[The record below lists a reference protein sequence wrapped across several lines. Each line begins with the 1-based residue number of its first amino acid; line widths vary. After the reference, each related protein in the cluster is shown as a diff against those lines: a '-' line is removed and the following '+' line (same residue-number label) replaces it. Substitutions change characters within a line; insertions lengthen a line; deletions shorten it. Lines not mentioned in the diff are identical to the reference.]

1 MKLISLRLALSVL
14 ASATIVLASSAEPVR
29 AQGAPQSGLRASVA
43 LTNIVGTAQGPSFAI
58 EQPEEIY
65 NVWGRDVL
73 RVGQDFVLKQG
84 ETVRDVVVVFSPAT
98 IEGYVRGDL
107 TVVFGGV
114 QIGSSAVI
122 DGSLI
127 VVGGNVTVQPGA
139 AVHRDMVVIGGGL
152 DTPPNFV
159 PGGQHVAIGA
169 TALADRLRGLVPWI
183 MEGLLLGRPIVPRL
197 SWVWLIVFFVF
208 LGSLALNLLF
218 RDTVQMC
225 ADAIARRPF
234 TTFLTGLLVLLLTGP
249 VAVILA
255 ASVVGIL
262 VVPFVLCAIVVGW
275 IIGKVGVSV
284 RLGDSMIGQT
294 SPASRLQS
302 IRSLAIGSAAICL
315 IYMVPVLGFIAWALV
330 GVTGLGAAALAF
342 TSAYRRENPAPPKP
356 VQPPPAPVERSVMSD
371 MRVMSASPNLAS
383 SEPFGDDVPAIAPA
397 PNEAEAVGAVAPSYP
412 SNLLA
417 FPKAGFFERAAA
429 MAMDAAFVLIV
440 CGIFD
445 LLDRSPRPFI
455 FLMLA
460 YHIGFWTW
468 KGTTFGGIVCQLRV
482 VRLDGSPLRFVDA
495 LIRGIASF
503 FSIAVAG
510 LGCLWILKDAERQA
524 WHDKIAGTYVVTV
537 PRNLPLA

>member
-14 ASATIVLASSAEPVR
+14 ASATLVLTSSAERAR

-65 NVWGRDVL
+65 NVWGRNVL

-98 IEGYVRGDL
+98 IEGYVRGDV
-107 TVVFGGV
+107 TVVFGGA

-169 TALADRLRGLVPWI
+169 TALADRVRGAVPWI

-197 SWVWLIVFFVF
+197 SWVWLIVLFVF

-284 RLGDSMIGQT
+284 RLGDSMMGQT

-342 TSAYRRENPAPPKP
+342 ASAYRRENPAPPKP
-356 VQPPPAPVERSVMSD
+356 VQPPPAPVERSVISD
-371 MRVMSASPNLAS
+371 MRVMSSSPNLAS
-383 SEPFGDDVPAIAPA
+383 SEPFGDDVPPIATVPR
-397 PNEAEAVGAVAPSYP
+397 EAEAVGSVAPIYP

-417 FPKAGFFERAAA
+417 FPKARFLRARRRDGYGRRVRPHRLRDLRSSRREPQAVHLSHAGLSHRLLDVERHDLRRDRLPTEGGASRRFAAPLRRRP
-429 MAMDAAFVLIV
+429 DPRHREL
-440 CGIFD
+440 
-445 LLDRSPRPFI
+445 LLDRGRGPGLP
-455 FLMLA
+455 
-460 YHIGFWTW
+460 
-468 KGTTFGGIVCQLRV
+468 
-482 VRLDGSPLRFVDA
+482 LDPQGPGA
-495 LIRGIASF
+495 
-503 FSIAVAG
+503 AG
-510 LGCLWILKDAERQA
+510 LA
-524 WHDKIAGTYVVTV
+524 
-537 PRNLPLA
+537 